1 MENMTKENTIE
12 SKDLFARKC
21 SVTGKGMNEG
31 YCILDG
37 MMYIENDDDII
48 KHLREIDYPFDGAKI
63 SDEILLDEAYNSD
76 YYYHTEWDE
85 LDEDEAY
92 DEDGNAYELIND
104 LWTKI

>member
-1 MENMTKENTIE
+1 MKKENIID

-31 YCILDG
+31 YCIDDG
-37 MMYIENDDDII
+37 MMYIENPDDII
-48 KHLREIDYPFDGAKI
+48 KHLREIDFPFDGVKL

-76 YYYHTEWDE
+76 YCYYTEWDE